1 MKHTYEINHVETSTP
16 SYFSGSHNPVIQVPV
31 TNKSTYQEVKDYLL
45 SYEATEHLEDDLY
58 DKESYQEYVNKLFQG
73 LDLNAIPKCCTYIED
88 LTDESDF
95 DECVYMYFTIQ
106 SFTLDRLNELKD
118 LSIDLQGRIDSF
130 EPEQADFIDEF
141 DELLD
146 ELGDVTIL
154 NMTYGNSYVLRNV
167 DPIAYRCALADYVA
181 NVEIENLPDYIELVE
196 EMEELAKEIYELINN
211 ED

>member
-31 TNKSTYQEVKDYLL
+31 TNKSTYQEVKESLL

-58 DKESYQEYVNKLFQG
+58 EKESYQEHVNKLFQG

-95 DECVYMYFTIQ
+95 DEGVYMYFTIQ
-106 SFTLDRLNELKD
+106 SETLDRLNELKE

-130 EPEQADFIDEF
+130 EPEQADFVDEF

-146 ELGDVTIL
+146 EEGYVTIL
-154 NMTYGNSYVLRNV
+154 NMTYSKSYVLKNV
-167 DPIAYRCALADYVA
+167 DPIAYRCSLADYVA
-181 NVEIENLPDYIELVE
+181 SVEIENLPDYIKLVE
-196 EMEELAKEIYELINN
+196 EMEELTTEIDELINN